1 MKNTVAKIG
10 SINEIAQLTDL
21 TTEELRLELTRE
33 IRDFATRLIRVAA
46 IWVELERRGED
57 LSDLRSGLNV
67 YLPAIAAG
75 TVLAD
80 TVVRFSGKPQLL
92 KAIAQL
98 TPIHQQTLLDGGT
111 VPLVINEQ
119 GKYSHRMLPAHAL
132 SSSQIRQVFG
142 ERAIRT
148 EAEQIAIL
156 SRPVITWKPGKIV
169 SRGKV
174 HVDRG
179 AGTVRIGRS
188 IAAAN
193 DVIAALRACGMIT

>member
-1 MKNTVAKIG
+1 MSDIVDRCFDPVHLAELSTP
-10 SINEIAQLTDL
+10 
-21 TTEELRLELTRE
+21 ELRAELTRE
-33 IRDFATRLIRVAA
+33 ISDFATRLVRLAA
-46 IWVELERRGED
+46 VWVELERRGED

-80 TVVRFSGKPQLL
+80 TVVRFSGRPILL

-98 TPIHQQTLLDGGT
+98 TPEHQQTLLDGGS
-111 VPLVINEQ
+111 VPLVVSEQ
-119 GKYSHRMLPAHAL
+119 GKYSYRMIPVHAL

-148 EAEQIAIL
+148 ESEQIAIL
-156 SRPVITWKPGKIV
+156 SRPVATWKPGKIAN
-169 SRGKV
+169 RGKV
-174 HVDRG
+174 HADRS

-188 IAAAN
+188 IAAAD
-193 DVIAALRACGMIT
+193 DVIAALRACGMIQ